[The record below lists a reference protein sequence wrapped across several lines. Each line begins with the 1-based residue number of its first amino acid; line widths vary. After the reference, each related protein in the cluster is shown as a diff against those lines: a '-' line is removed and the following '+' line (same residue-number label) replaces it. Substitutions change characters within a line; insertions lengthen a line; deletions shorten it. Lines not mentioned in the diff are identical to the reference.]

1 MAGPQFAP
9 AVHGR
14 LLEWFAKN
22 SRQAD
27 IEIEARI
34 KGVTHAG
41 FEAVRARL
49 MSGTWSNTPKLTRT
63 IDLIHQTGV
72 RESRDADG
80 SRTFLRKDKL
90 TDMMVGS
97 NSPHDVRFA
106 LARERCASAPLAR
119 ATPRARR

>member
-9 AVHGR
+9 EVQAR
-14 LLEWFAKN
+14 LIDWFAKN

-41 FEAVRARL
+41 FEAVRTRL

-106 LARERCASAPLAR
+106 LARERCAPAPLAR